1 MIIIYIIMIL
11 ILIIKIKNFYYY
23 TAHTEKNNVL
33 RHNIVKNYIEIYS
46 VASDAT
52 EFISSVSYFQRRL
65 PKTRRY
71 TLKCVTRLPAEGQG
85 PTPFPKSQD

>member
-33 RHNIVKNYIEIYS
+33 RHNIVKN
-46 VASDAT
+46 
-52 EFISSVSYFQRRL
+52 
-65 PKTRRY
+65 
-71 TLKCVTRLPAEGQG
+71 
-85 PTPFPKSQD
+85 